1 MLPCAPAET
10 MRAVVVRFS
19 RELGRKIELMTVPR
33 TVLKVLALVVPFL
46 REIDEMLYQW
56 EEPFVIDDR
65 RFRAR
70 FGQGPED
77 VKRAAADTVA
87 WAKVHYGS
95 R

>member
-1 MLPCAPAET
+1 M
-10 MRAVVVRFS
+10 
-19 RELGRKIELMTVPR
+19 
-33 TVLKVLALVVPFL
+33 
-46 REIDEMLYQW
+46 YQW
-56 EEPFVIDDR
+56 EEPFQIDDR

-87 WAKVHYGS
+87 WAKENYGS